1 MNIYDRGD
9 KIRLKAT
16 FRNSAGNLADP
27 TTIAIVIRNPD
38 GSITTKTYVT
48 NQDLVK
54 ESLGVFYFDYVCQKR
69 GEATYR
75 WLGDG
80 VVTAAANGGFY
91 IQGDI

>member
-1 MNIYDRGD
+1 MR
-9 KIRLKAT
+9 
-16 FRNSAGNLADP
+16 ADP

-38 GSITTKTYVT
+38 GSTTTKTYGT
-48 NQDLVK
+48 SQDLIK